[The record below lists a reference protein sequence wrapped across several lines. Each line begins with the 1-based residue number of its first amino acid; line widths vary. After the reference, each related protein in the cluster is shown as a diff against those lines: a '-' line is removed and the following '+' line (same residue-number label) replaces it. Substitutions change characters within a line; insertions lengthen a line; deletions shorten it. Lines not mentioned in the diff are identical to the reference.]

1 MKFFKKLIKLL
12 SFDFKPENSGLVSG
26 VFTLLIAALAF
37 GATFSHSAAS
47 LKSVIGPVTVPRM
60 VAAII
65 FALGVAQI
73 LRHFIQRRKQVVPA
87 KTNVP
92 EEEEQTLDKMKIFK
106 VLTPWVSFVLIALYI
121 YLMKPI
127 GFVLASTAYVTLQIP
142 LLSVDLSWKSFL
154 KSFII
159 AIITAVV
166 VFLIFKVGFGLRL
179 PTNGWGF

>member
-26 VFTLLIAALAF
+26 VFTLLIAAVAF

-60 VAAII
+60 VVAII

-73 LRHFIQRRKQVVPA
+73 VRHVIQRKNQGAPA
-87 KTNVP
+87 MTNVP
-92 EEEEQTLDKMKIFK
+92 EEEEQPLDKMKVFK
-106 VLTPWVSFVLIALYI
+106 VLTPWVSFALIALYI

-127 GFVLASTAYVTLQIP
+127 GFVLASTLYVTLQIP

-154 KSFII
+154 KAFII